1 MPRVI
6 ALTKPVG
13 FYLTRVFSG
22 ERTFLSPILRPV
34 ERAIYAVC
42 GVNESEEQHWV
53 TYAIA
58 MAFFSAAGFVVLYAI
73 QRLQGVLP
81 FNPQGQSAV
90 ERHYTDLAERIERF
104 TPPGADHD

>member
-1 MPRVI
+1 MTVNGWIQIALYSVVII

-42 GVNESEEQHWV
+42 GVNEAEEQHSV
-53 TYAIA
+53 TYAIS
-58 MAFFSAAGFVVLYAI
+58 MAFFSA
-73 QRLQGVLP
+73 
-81 FNPQGQSAV
+81 
-90 ERHYTDLAERIERF
+90 
-104 TPPGADHD
+104 